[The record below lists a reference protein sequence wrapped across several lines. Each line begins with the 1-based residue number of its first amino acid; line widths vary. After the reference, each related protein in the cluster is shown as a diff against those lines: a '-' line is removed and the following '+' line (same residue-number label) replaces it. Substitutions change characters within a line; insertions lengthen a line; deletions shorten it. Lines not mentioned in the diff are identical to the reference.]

1 MARQNLPATSTSRLR
16 LGAVCAIAVVLA
28 QLAWAP
34 LARANLSIAFGSLGS
49 APVVT
54 DPSNTFIN
62 FSCSSAPGGTPC
74 PAATDGFNINSIA
87 VAGVNAFGGSG
98 KLFDLSS
105 LNISSS
111 GAGTLRIFATETNL
125 SLTSGVLFDLM
136 GTFTG
141 QLLDLTATRSIYL
154 DTTNAGLETTLLGST
169 TTGTGSFSSP
179 QSFSGLFSLTEQI
192 NISATG
198 AGALLSSDDSV
209 RAVPEPASLALF
221 GSVLL
226 IFGLLGIRRRR
237 ASMG

>member
-1 MARQNLPATSTSRLR
+1 MTRQNLPATNPARLR
-16 LGAVCAIAVVLA
+16 LGAVCAIVVVFA

-34 LARANLSIAFGSLGS
+34 LARANLSISFGSLGS
-49 APVVT
+49 SPVVT

-62 FSCSSAPGGTPC
+62 FTCSSAPGGTAC
-74 PAATDGFNINSIA
+74 PAATDGFNINNIA

-98 KLFDLSS
+98 KLLDVSS

-111 GAGTLRIFATETNL
+111 GAGTLSIFVTETNL
-125 SLTSGVLFDLM
+125 SLTSGSVFDLI
-136 GTFTG
+136 GAFTG

-179 QSFSGLFSLTEQI
+179 QTFSGRFSLTEQI

-198 AGALLSSDDSV
+198 AGALLSSDDTV

-221 GSVLL
+221 GSALFT
-226 IFGLLGIRRRR
+226 FGLLGVRRRR

>member
-1 MARQNLPATSTSRLR
+1 MARQNLPAANPARLR
-16 LGAVCAIAVVLA
+16 LGAVCAIAVVFA

-34 LARANLSIAFGSLGS
+34 LARANLSLSFGSLGS
-49 APVVT
+49 TPVVT

-87 VAGVNAFGGSG
+87 ASGVNAFGGSG
-98 KLFDLSS
+98 KLFDVTS

-111 GAGTLRIFATETNL
+111 GAGTLSIFITETNL
-125 SLTSGVLFDLM
+125 SLTSGALFNLV

-179 QSFSGLFSLTEQI
+179 RSFSGRFSLTEQI